1 MRVEALDERALRDLL
16 EQTQGEAR
24 KLAALEQR
32 GFELEA
38 LRAQKREELVGLEA
52 AQQVLLR
59 RERIARDA
67 LERSVDALV
76 EAMEGSAFKTALTK
90 RERWWL
96 MRIDG
101 GQLAG
106 TGLGLVVGGVVAALG
121 IPAWALAIAGP
132 MLVLFAAL
140 LTPRKT

>member
-1 MRVEALDERALRDLL
+1 MNVEALDERALRDLL

-24 KLAALEQR
+24 QLAALEQR

-38 LRAQKREELVGLEA
+38 LRAQQREELARLEA
-52 AQQVLLR
+52 AQPVLLR
-59 RERIARDA
+59 RERIAREA
-67 LERSVDALV
+67 LERSANALV

-96 MRIDG
+96 MRFDG

-106 TGLGLVVGGVVAALG
+106 TGLGLVVGSLVAALG
-121 IPAWALAIAGP
+121 IPAWGLAIAGP
-132 MLVLFAAL
+132 LLVLFAAL
-140 LTPRKT
+140 LTPRKS